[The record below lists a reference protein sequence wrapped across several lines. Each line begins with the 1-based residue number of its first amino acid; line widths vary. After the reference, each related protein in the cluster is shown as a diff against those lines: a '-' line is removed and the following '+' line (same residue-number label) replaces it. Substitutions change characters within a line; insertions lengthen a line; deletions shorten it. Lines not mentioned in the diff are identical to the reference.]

1 MPHGRDPAR
10 LTQVKE
16 GRTWQIGDSSVV
28 AWIAAGTVTGLTIT
42 SAIPPVFDDFA
53 TIVIPDGGRGSAQ
66 HDQLVIALLSK
77 HSPNQPWWLGYLDTG
92 SDDVIFPDAAPT
104 RLYANWS
111 YVLIEAGPEQALA
124 WRSHAP
130 GWNRSLPELLFPAD
144 HSWLLSTLW
153 DDDWRCLG
161 GPASLIEA
169 LQQEPQLDVR
179 RVSIDEDATPPGHVA
194 R

>member
-1 MPHGRDPAR
+1 MPHGRDRAQ
-10 LTQVKE
+10 LTRVKD
-16 GRTWQIGDSSVV
+16 GRSWQIGDSSVV
-28 AWIAAGTVTGLTIT
+28 AWIAASTVTGLTIT
-42 SAIPPVFDDFA
+42 PPVFDDYA

-92 SDDVIFPDAAPT
+92 SDDVIFPDATPV

-124 WRSHAP
+124 WRSHDT
-130 GWNRSLPELLFPAD
+130 GWNRTLPDLLFPAD
-144 HSWLLSTLW
+144 QSWLLSTLW

-161 GPASLIEA
+161 EPTSLIEA

-179 RVSIDEDATPPGHVA
+179 RVSIDGDATPPGHVA